1 MVRGHPLVEQAQ
13 AILCRLADAPPAA
26 EAATAAIAEVERSCD
41 KQPLAIGIG
50 GALPERTE
58 LLNFLCGSHVL
69 DPHARVR
76 GSAAVR
82 ITRGATTAFRAER
95 ADGTIEAHPLPSD
108 RAEDLAALRER
119 AEAARGELAH
129 QQQAIVPRE
138 PTRVPAPP
146 KPPWWAIWSWIWL
159 WLARWR
165 KRPEPEPEIEAEPV
179 ARPTDP
185 KIVAVREQAEEA
197 ASDATT
203 LEALVRLARTRYFDT
218 LRTLAS
224 GAPGV
229 VEVAITLVE
238 SPLPEGIEIIELAGT
253 SRAGAE
259 LDAVLLV
266 RDGQLFTPG
275 SPPQPLGD
283 FATAL
288 GALYALASEA
298 RALTIARRI
307 QSKITVAMRSLA
319 ESIERKEAT
328 FRERIERLERLQIA
342 DPDGFARTQ
351 LDDVRTE
358 ITASV
363 TAIVE
368 HASVH
373 MGSELAALQQEWI
386 AWAGDAAN
394 MDALKTNVA
403 KIELE
408 WGSRPLRIAEEV
420 EVLVN
425 GGLGG
430 CARDLYPKVIAPLL
444 DRGLGKEHGKLK
456 AAPELPPVPLLP
468 SLKLEPAKLE
478 KGSWLAG
485 LFRSFD
491 AQRAK
496 VRERVHERIERLRE
510 MADSELLDAEPRLN
524 EVIRTTLAGLLATA
538 IGQQSEQVEAALK
551 TEYAAVTRERAAMAP
566 LVAVAESVRAET
578 GRLGDMVGEV
588 ERHQPAVA
596 VTAAAAETASLSR

>member
-1 MVRGHPLVEQAQ
+1 
-13 AILCRLADAPPAA
+13 
-26 EAATAAIAEVERSCD
+26 
-41 KQPLAIGIG
+41 
-50 GALPERTE
+50 
-58 LLNFLCGSHVL
+58 
-69 DPHARVR
+69 
-76 GSAAVR
+76 
-82 ITRGATTAFRAER
+82 
-95 ADGTIEAHPLPSD
+95 
-108 RAEDLAALRER
+108 
-119 AEAARGELAH
+119 
-129 QQQAIVPRE
+129 
-138 PTRVPAPP
+138 
-146 KPPWWAIWSWIWL
+146 
-159 WLARWR
+159 
-165 KRPEPEPEIEAEPV
+165 
-179 ARPTDP
+179 
-185 KIVAVREQAEEA
+185 
-197 ASDATT
+197 
-203 LEALVRLARTRYFDT
+203 
-218 LRTLAS
+218 
-224 GAPGV
+224 
-229 VEVAITLVE
+229 
-238 SPLPEGIEIIELAGT
+238 
-253 SRAGAE
+253 
-259 LDAVLLV
+259 
-266 RDGQLFTPG
+266 
-275 SPPQPLGD
+275 
-283 FATAL
+283 
-288 GALYALASEA
+288 
-298 RALTIARRI
+298 
-307 QSKITVAMRSLA
+307 
-319 ESIERKEAT
+319 
-328 FRERIERLERLQIA
+328 
-342 DPDGFARTQ
+342 
-351 LDDVRTE
+351 
-358 ITASV
+358 
-363 TAIVE
+363 
-368 HASVH
+368 
-373 MGSELAALQQEWI
+373 
-386 AWAGDAAN
+386 

-408 WGSRPLRIAEEV
+408 WSSRPLRIAEEV